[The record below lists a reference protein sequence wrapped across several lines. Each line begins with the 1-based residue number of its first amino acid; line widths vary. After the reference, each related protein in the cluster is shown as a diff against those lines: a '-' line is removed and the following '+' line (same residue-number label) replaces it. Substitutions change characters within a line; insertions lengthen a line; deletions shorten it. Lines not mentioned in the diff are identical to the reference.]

1 MVTTTNDNYMGRTEK
16 RFSEKKG
23 ATIRRGA
30 RVGGNAILL
39 PGVVVAPETLVA
51 AGSVVTKD
59 TIEGQITMG
68 IPARAIRKVADDELL
83 K

>member
-1 MVTTTNDNYMGRTEK
+1 
-16 RFSEKKG
+16 
-23 ATIRRGA
+23 
-30 RVGGNAILL
+30 VGGNAILL